1 MGQILE
7 KLKLGVNMGH
17 YQPNLDSKFLP
28 SWPAVIYSKW
38 NFRVSLGTFEVP
50 NWFGNMFGKKI
61 TLCLNLA
68 FSLQFQTQTWHL
80 WYSGFIHFY
89 FNVTF
94 FLITSMNPTVLG
106 LFLTKL
112 IGFNL
117 GLFTST
123 LVWINLCK
131 RNHTDHKFWFSSK

>member
-28 SWPAVIYSKW
+28 SWSAVIYSDEILEFPWVLLKYQIGLEYVW
-38 NFRVSLGTFEVP
+38 
-50 NWFGNMFGKKI
+50 KKI

-106 LFLTKL
+106 LFLTKP

-131 RNHTDHKFWFSSK
+131 RNHTGHKFWFSSK